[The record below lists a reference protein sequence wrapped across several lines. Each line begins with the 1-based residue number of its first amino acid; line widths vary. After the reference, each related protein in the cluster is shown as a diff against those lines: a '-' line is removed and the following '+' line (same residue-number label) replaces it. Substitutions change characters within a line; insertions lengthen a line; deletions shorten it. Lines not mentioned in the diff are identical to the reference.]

1 MGLAPKRRGNDFDF
15 VENEIAVFG
24 TTRSFSAGGKG
35 VEAEGGEIGIGS
47 LDDNGVGVFFRRGPG
62 ELDGPAF
69 DFGYGS
75 GGRDLLDILGDEL
88 SL

>member
-1 MGLAPKRRGNDFDF
+1 MGLAPKRRGDDFDF

-24 TTRSFSAGGKG
+24 ATRSFPVEGKG
-35 VEAEGGEIGIGS
+35 VEAEGGEIGLGS
-47 LDDNGVGVFFRRGPG
+47 FEEDGVGVFFRRWSG

-69 DFGYGS
+69 DFGFGS
-75 GGRDLLDILGDEL
+75 GGRDLLDVLGDEL